1 MTDAQKASKHF
12 DDAMDSGK
20 WTKVYHGKT
29 LVIKDG
35 KKVEQNVK

>member
-12 DDAMDSGK
+12 DDAMDRNK
-20 WTKVYHGKT
+20 WTGVYHGKT
-29 LVIKDG
+29 LVMKDG